1 MPVLHSKSVI
11 NIHSKS
17 MNFINKL
24 FRKSRSKPNGIF
36 CDNLQKIIGY
46 QPRTYEYYLRAFTH
60 ASMQEKDEN
69 GSDVNYERL
78 EFLGDSVLN
87 TVISS
92 FLFENAPQGNEGYL
106 TVMRSKIVSRKH
118 LNHIGEELNLISLL
132 MRNIPD
138 HQLGKNI
145 TGNLFEAL
153 IGAIYLDQ
161 GYDFS
166 ENFIKK
172 YLIDRYV
179 DLNELEKRVT
189 SYKSLVIKWCQKNKY
204 DFEFCTKIDD
214 GCDEQQHFSVC
225 FYIDDEI
232 VSKARET
239 SKKRAEEKAAKR
251 AYYALQNE
259 IQTKKLNI

>member
-1 MPVLHSKSVI
+1 
-11 NIHSKS
+11 

-36 CDNLQKIIGY
+36 CENLEKIIEFE
-46 QPRTYEYYLRAFTH
+46 PRSYTHYYRAFMH
-60 ASMQEKDEN
+60 SSMQEKDEN
-69 GSDVNYERL
+69 GSEINYERL

-92 FLFENAPQGNEGYL
+92 YLFENAPQGNEGYL

-118 LNHIGEELNLISLL
+118 LNLIGEELGLLKLL

-138 HQLGKNI
+138 DQLGKNI
-145 TGNLFEAL
+145 TGNVFEAL

-161 GYDFS
+161 GYLFS
-166 ENFIKK
+166 EKFIQKC
-172 YLIDRYV
+172 LIDSYV

-189 SYKSLVIKWCQKNKY
+189 SYKSLVIKWCQKNKHE
-204 DFEFCTKIDD
+204 FEFCTKVDD
-214 GCDEQQHFSVC
+214 GRDEQQHFSVC

-259 IQTKKLNI
+259 IKTKALNI